1 MEEALARAEYLED
14 ACSRMEDGEEVTGPA
29 AGRYTEALRLYG
41 QEFRGRY
48 MSGKQAAALRANPRL
63 RIYDNSARF
72 VTCCYDQSK
81 AQCHPDRLG
90 QLGTDETPDINH
102 CQPNCGNIARTD
114 RNIEQASA
122 AVSRH
127 EEDIA
132 SPLTPEPMRARLAQR
147 VAALKAMIQSHNERT
162 TER

>member
-14 ACSRMEDGEEVTGPA
+14 ACSRMEDGEEVTGPS
-29 AGRYTEALRLYG
+29 RPVHETLRLYG

-90 QLGTDETPDINH
+90 QLGTDEKHPISTTANPTAETSPAPTGTSNKPRRRR
-102 CQPNCGNIARTD
+102 QPVRGRDGLVHDPRADASPARSTRRGPRGHHPEPQRTD
-114 RNIEQASA
+114 A
-122 AVSRH
+122 
-127 EEDIA
+127 
-132 SPLTPEPMRARLAQR
+132 
-147 VAALKAMIQSHNERT
+147 
-162 TER
+162 